1 MLLNERFSFSA
12 NYVVLAFLL
21 ALNLDQFQDNNG
33 MRKSLE
39 SASLRLILCA
49 SFMVS
54 RKGREQILNRPFA
67 RLQFWFVANV
77 LKIMRIALSLR

>member
-1 MLLNERFSFSA
+1 MKDYLSQPTI
-12 NYVVLAFLL
+12 YVVLAFLL
-21 ALNLDQFQDNNG
+21 ALNLDHFQDNNG

-39 SASLRLILCA
+39 SASRQILCA

-54 RKGREQILNRPFA
+54 RQGREQILNRPFA

-77 LKIMRIALSLR
+77 LIMRIALSLR